1 VVADNGITLKRAANE
16 AARQPDRERTKMKT
30 EQMLEEIREA
40 NLSYLMLAQNMIRAD
55 RAQALYR
62 LGVSGEVAD
71 VIEGLSAGQM
81 LKMASSNMLMC
92 RFRFDDQ
99 MVWDLITSHGKDR
112 QARNAHANILMA
124 GNFAEAA

>member
-1 VVADNGITLKRAANE
+1 
-16 AARQPDRERTKMKT
+16 MKT